1 MNLELEST
9 HRANGTHMT
18 SILESI
24 AGPRKGEIFR
34 WEDAIL
40 SIGRDPSNRLPILDS
55 ALSRHHCQIE
65 RQGDSHAIRDLDS
78 RNGTL
83 LNGAPLLDELLRSG
97 DEIKLGAS
105 AFIFRYTAE
114 VAALPISGLK
124 ELEGIGGSTIILR
137 KENAI
142 YLSTPERM
150 ESLQPTPRALRDL
163 NALLRIS
170 QTINSVH
177 RIEDLEKQI
186 LEAIFEV
193 SPADRAA
200 ILLTNIQNG
209 EIGEVCGCD
218 RKLGPQQSIQVSQT
232 VLNAVMAEG
241 IAVISNDVMENE
253 EFVSAGSLIAHQVHS
268 VLAVPMEF
276 YGKVSGVIY
285 LEASNPRANF
295 DAELLEL
302 MRAMGSIAAVAYE
315 NTQRMEWLECE
326 NRRLKEESGIEHKMI
341 GESRQMLA
349 VYQFI
354 QKVAKQD
361 ATVLVWGESGTGKEL
376 VARAIHENSLRKWKP
391 CVALNCA
398 AITDTLLES
407 ELFGHEKGAFTG
419 AQVQK
424 KGKLELAEGGTI
436 FLDEVGELAPLLQ
449 AKLLRVLQEREF
461 ERVGGN
467 KTIKIDIR
475 VITAT
480 NRDLREMVKQGRFRE
495 DLYYRLNVVSIRM
508 PALRERPDDIQSL
521 ASHFAKKFALKTGR
535 RIDGISLEARRYLL
549 QYNWP
554 GNVRELENALERAV
568 VMSAGGMLD
577 VDDLPENLLET
588 ASPQEAAA
596 GSFHGELQGTKRQM
610 VVRALEQSRG
620 NVTEAAKILHVHANY
635 LHRLMNNLGIDKKRK
650 AMSAAS

>member
-1 MNLELEST
+1 MAANLESV
-9 HRANGTHMT
+9 
-18 SILESI
+18 
-24 AGPRKGEIFR
+24 AGPRKGEIFQL
-34 WEDAIL
+34 EDWTL
-40 SIGRDPSNRLPILDS
+40 SIGRDPSNLLPILDS

-65 RQGDSHAIRDLDS
+65 RRGNSYAIRDLDS

-83 LNGAPLLDELLRSG
+83 LNGAPLKEKLMQDG
-97 DEIKLGAS
+97 DEIKIGAS
-105 AFIFRYTAE
+105 TFVLRYAE
-114 VAALPISGLK
+114 SGISGL
-124 ELEGIGGSTIILR
+124 GSAGSSTIILR
-137 KENAI
+137 KENAL
-142 YLSTPERM
+142 YLRSPAQM
-150 ESLQPTPRALRDL
+150 QSVQPTTRALRDL

-170 QTINSVH
+170 QAINSVN
-177 RIEDLEKQI
+177 RIEDLEKLI
-186 LEAIFEV
+186 LESIFEV

-209 EIGEVCGCD
+209 EIDHVCGWD
-218 RKLGPQQSIQVSQT
+218 RRLGPLESMRVSKT
-232 VLNAVMAEG
+232 VLNIVIVDGNAVL
-241 IAVISNDVMENE
+241 SNDVMESE
-253 EFVSAGSLIAHQVHS
+253 EFQLAGSLLAPQVHS
-268 VLAVPMEF
+268 LLAVPIEF

-285 LEASNPRANF
+285 LEAANPNTVF
-295 DAELLEL
+295 DAPLLEL
-302 MRAMGSIAAVAYE
+302 MTAIGSIVAVAYE
-315 NTQRMEWLECE
+315 NTRRMEWLEGE
-326 NRRLKEESGIEHKMI
+326 NQRLKEESGIEHKMI
-341 GESRQMLA
+341 GESRQMRA

-354 QKVAKQD
+354 EKVAKQD

-376 VARAIHENSLRKWKP
+376 VARAIHENSPRKWKP

-419 AQVQK
+419 AQALK

-475 VITAT
+475 VIAAT
-480 NRDLREMVKQGRFRE
+480 NRDLREMVKQGKFRE

-508 PALRERPDDIQSL
+508 PALRERPDDIQIL
-521 ASHFAKKFALKTGR
+521 ATHFAKKFANKTGR
-535 RIDGISLEARRYLL
+535 RIDGIALEARRYLL

-554 GNVRELENALERAV
+554 GNVRELENAMERAV
-568 VMSAGGMLD
+568 VLGSGGMLLPE
-577 VDDLPENLLET
+577 DLPESILET
-588 ASPQEAAA
+588 APPQEAAT

-610 VVRALEQSRG
+610 VLRALEKSRG
-620 NVTEAAKILHVHANY
+620 NVTEAAKILDVHPNY

-650 AMSAAS
+650 SMSAAG